1 MLKATTIGLHS
12 LPLSPE
18 EGTGDAAVG
27 ATDSGTQAANTA
39 ATNES
44 TPPVGGDGDGAPTGD
59 LVPRSELEA
68 LQAQMA
74 KQQEFIDRIKDAE
87 KTERSKRQEA
97 QEQQGEYKALAES
110 LKQERE
116 ELERQLQET
125 RRLYEEA
132 QPVIER
138 TKAREQELQ
147 GQVEQRMANG
157 LPEYLKTAIRGMT
170 DVQAQWDAISQYDRD
185 RGLAPDTKPS
195 TPSGGPPAPGTQ
207 SMTLEQI
214 GEAVAKGAD
223 LAELL
228 AQNQDAVA
236 AESGRLS
243 GTKPTMSA
251 YLRGLLPGR

>member
-27 ATDSGTQAANTA
+27 ATDSGNQAANTA

-44 TPPVGGDGDGAPTGD
+44 TPPVGGDGNGD
-59 LVPRSELEA
+59 PASTLQSQIDA
-68 LQAQMA
+68 LQAQLKKEQDFNA
-74 KQQEFIDRIKDAE
+74 RIKAAE
-87 KTERSKRQEA
+87 KEERAARQQA
-97 QEQQGEYKALAES
+97 QEEQGEYKALAES

-157 LPEYLKTAIRGMT
+157 LPEYLKTAIRVMT

-243 GTKPTMSA
+243 GTKPTVSS
-251 YLRGLLPGR
+251 YLSRLLPGR